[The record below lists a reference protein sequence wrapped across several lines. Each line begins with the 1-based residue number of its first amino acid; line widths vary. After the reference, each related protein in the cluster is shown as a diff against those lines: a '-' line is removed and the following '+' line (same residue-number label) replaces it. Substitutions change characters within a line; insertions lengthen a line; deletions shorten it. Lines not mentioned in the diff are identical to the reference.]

1 MHAISVSLAFD
12 VLSFQIFLILSIRFS
27 RCNPDFH
34 PSRRFLLRNGSGNHL
49 FSRIVSNTVPSADM
63 VFTVVFG
70 MGTGVTPY
78 RIATGNI
85 WLFNNVRA
93 GNFTYTL
100 SVLLCLTLSFVVH
113 SFLQETSPYSNRLA
127 WRPVAFLISVFCLYN
142 PCMQACGLVY
152 SKDCCKN
159 FDNWTVMQ
167 TLLIPLERR

>member
-34 PSRRFLLRNGSGNHL
+34 PSRRFPLRSGSGNHL

-85 WLFNNVRA
+85 LLFCC
-93 GNFTYTL
+93 FTT
-100 SVLLCLTLSFVVH
+100 FV
-113 SFLQETSPYSNRLA
+113 QETSPYSNRLA
-127 WRPVAFLISVFCLYN
+127 PRLASLAAWRPVAFLIPIFCLYN

>member
-34 PSRRFLLRNGSGNHL
+34 PSRRFPLRSGSGNHL

-85 WLFNNVRA
+85 WLF
-93 GNFTYTL
+93 GCFTTL
-100 SVLLCLTLSFVVH
+100 V
-113 SFLQETSPYSNRLA
+113 QETSPYSNRLT
-127 WRPVAFLISVFCLYN
+127 WCPVVFLIPIFCLHN
-142 PCMQACGLVY
+142 PCMQACRLVH

>member
-1 MHAISVSLAFD
+1 MHAISISLAFD

-27 RCNPDFH
+27 RCNPDSY
-34 PSRRFLLRNGSGNHL
+34 PSRRFPLRSGSGNHL

-93 GNFTYTL
+93 GNFTVLQPSRSATCFARRLVPGRVPYTN
-100 SVLLCLTLSFVVH
+100 LLPSQSLHAS
-113 SFLQETSPYSNRLA
+113 
-127 WRPVAFLISVFCLYN
+127 
-142 PCMQACGLVY
+142 MQAC
-152 SKDCCKN
+152 SFKR
-159 FDNWTVMQ
+159 
-167 TLLIPLERR
+167 LLQEL